1 MWIEQSLVERLP
13 NVHVQDIENAWR
25 SLLARARLSRH
36 HKVTRDELS
45 VREHMTGILRLLAGG
60 AFREFGELF
69 DPLRGVA
76 VLVVNFL
83 AVLELARE
91 GLIEVTQSAPYA
103 PIYVRIGVAAADAP
117 DTP

>member
-1 MWIEQSLVERLP
+1 
-13 NVHVQDIENAWR
+13 
-25 SLLARARLSRH
+25 
-36 HKVTRDELS
+36 

-69 DPLRGVA
+69 DPLRGIA

-91 GLIEVTQSAPYA
+91 GLIEVTHGQPYA
-103 PIYVRIGVAAADAP
+103 PIYVRIAAGAAVEAP
-117 DTP
+117 GTP